1 MHGNSCLAGIFFVF
15 QWLCA
20 NHPVTLL
27 RFGSRYVTAKES
39 SIMQDSIKQLLK
51 QGKKR
56 RIISKNQTMKMYEWR
71 YASTYS

>member
-1 MHGNSCLAGIFFVF
+1 VPII
-15 QWLCA
+15 
-20 NHPVTLL
+20 LL
-27 RFGSRYVTAKES
+27 HYSGSGPGTVTAKEWPLL
-39 SIMQDSIKQLLK
+39 QDSIRQLLK